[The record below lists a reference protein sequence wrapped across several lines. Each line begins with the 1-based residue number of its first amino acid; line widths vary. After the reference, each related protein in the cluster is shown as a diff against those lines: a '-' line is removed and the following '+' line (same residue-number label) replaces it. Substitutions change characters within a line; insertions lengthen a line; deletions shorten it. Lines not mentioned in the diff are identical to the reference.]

1 MKIFIIIIIFIHGL
15 IHLMGF
21 LKAFRFAEI
30 SQIHKSISRTAGIIW
45 LGVTL
50 LFMLA
55 GLMLITG
62 NTRWWLPGLL
72 AVLVSQVLIFQAWK
86 DARFGSI
93 ANLLILAA
101 VLVGFGTWS
110 SHRMMVREFRSF
122 SRDVQVQGT
131 MVTPQMLDSL
141 PPVVQ
146 RWLKHANIV
155 GREKAEWVFIR
166 QTGTM
171 RTSPE
176 GKWVPFRAMQWFHT
190 NDPGFLWLPDVK
202 YARGIHVTGMDRF
215 ENGKGQM
222 LLKALSLF
230 PVLNAKGTEIN
241 QGSMVRYLAETIWFP
256 SVALNSYIRW
266 KQTDSLQATAT
277 MTYKGTAVTGTF
289 TFNTSGDVVSF
300 EAPRYFFRKGGS
312 TLENWFVQMD
322 PDGYREFEGIRIP
335 GRSSIIWKLKTG
347 DYEWL
352 RLEVT
357 DERFNRRRN

>member
-1 MKIFIIIIIFIHGL
+1 MKIFIIILIFIHGL

-45 LGVTL
+45 LGATL

-62 NTRWWLPGLL
+62 NQRWWFPGIM
-72 AVLVSQVLIFQAWK
+72 AVLVSQTLIFSAWK
-86 DARFGSI
+86 DARFGSM
-93 ANLLILAA
+93 ANLIILGA

-110 SHRMMVREFRSF
+110 SHRTAFREYKSF
-122 SRDVQVQGT
+122 SQDIHVQGT
-131 MVTPQMLDSL
+131 IITPPMLDSL

-146 RWLKHANIV
+146 HWMKHANIV
-155 GREKAEWVFIR
+155 GREKADWVFIR

-171 RTSPE
+171 RTSTQ
-176 GKWVPFRAMQWFHT
+176 GKWVPFRAMQWFRT
-190 NDPGFLWLPDVK
+190 EDPGFLWLPDVK

-215 ENGKGQM
+215 EDGKGQM
-222 LLKALSLF
+222 LLKALSLV
-230 PVLNAKGTEIN
+230 PVVNAKGTEID

-256 SVALNSYIRW
+256 SAALNGYIHW
-266 KQTDSLQATAT
+266 EQTDSLQARAT
-277 MTYKGTAVTGTF
+277 ITYKGTTATGTF
-289 TFNTSGDVVSF
+289 TFNPSGDVVSF
-300 EAPRYFFRKGGS
+300 EAPRYYFRKGGS

-322 PDGYREFEGIRIP
+322 PEGYREFEGIRIP
-335 GRSSIIWKLKTG
+335 AKSSIVWKLKTG